1 MATNLGNSSSFAE
14 IGTTINFALNEWKHA
29 CALLSNTIN
38 LYVSACA
45 TLKTTCAVPVHR
57 SSGYPEIEE
66 VLVTVDS
73 NLELLELEEEKLRST
88 RALLTT
94 LRNNSTTL
102 ARVNKL
108 PQEILS
114 HVFVLAKSH
123 CVHDEDFGSHDPA
136 AVCSYWRRIAMN
148 TPNLRS
154 HIDIGSG
161 SPERLVR
168 LSLDR
173 TKDHPIHIH
182 VHEVDTNPPGTGFAR
197 KAEAEKVVELLE
209 PHIHRVRALNVR
221 SQSKFSAFTSTMLK
235 FWLRRGNSRF
245 SKSLI
250 VSRPTANGLLHLH
263 SSNKNKNEFSPNV
276 RDVLL
281 SLNKLHLQ
289 SVMINWDSNTYQS
302 LIDLRLDFTK
312 IRVSIPVSQF
322 ASILSASPAIS
333 TIKLGGINITG
344 AEEWNNPG
352 PIVLASLKVLK
363 LFGMESHSLRI
374 ALSMIGLPDSP
385 VELSISF
392 MGDSDMHDELM
403 DFFRG
408 ARITTLHLRSHK
420 AGSGL
425 SPACLPLSELHTII
439 LEDHQWVLPLVR
451 GSGPTSSQSTSLFP
465 RLTAI
470 LLQCQIE
477 FECLKLFVGSFGVQE
492 LRLEQCVP
500 AYRDDLSLDAMG
512 SLLLGEYPR
521 IWCYVSDAID
531 STFRLPCRTVLD
543 D

>member
-209 PHIHRVRALNVR
+209 PHIHRVRTLN
-221 SQSKFSAFTSTMLK
+221 
-235 FWLRRGNSRF
+235 
-245 SKSLI
+245 
-250 VSRPTANGLLHLH
+250 
-263 SSNKNKNEFSPNV
+263 
-276 RDVLL
+276 
-281 SLNKLHLQ
+281 
-289 SVMINWDSNTYQS
+289 
-302 LIDLRLDFTK
+302 
-312 IRVSIPVSQF
+312 F

-374 ALSMIGLPDSP
+374 ALSMVGLPDSP